1 VKNNY
6 DIPWRRDDGEQGTGV
21 FNGDIGV
28 IEMIDRPS
36 QTILIR
42 FDDRVAEYSFDMIGE
57 IEHAYA
63 ITVHKSQGSEFEAV
77 VMPLMRYHHRL
88 YYRNLL
94 YTGVTRAKKLMIM
107 LGQPDTVYRMVAND
121 RKVLRYTNLR
131 AFVSQWAGDSPE
143 NPLMAKETK

>member
-1 VKNNY
+1 
-6 DIPWRRDDGEQGTGV
+6 
-21 FNGDIGV
+21 
-28 IEMIDRPS
+28 
-36 QTILIR
+36 
-42 FDDRVAEYSFDMIGE
+42 
-57 IEHAYA
+57 
-63 ITVHKSQGSEFEAV
+63 
-77 VMPLMRYHHRL
+77 MRYHHRL

-131 AFVSQWAGDSPE
+131 VFVSQWAGDSPE